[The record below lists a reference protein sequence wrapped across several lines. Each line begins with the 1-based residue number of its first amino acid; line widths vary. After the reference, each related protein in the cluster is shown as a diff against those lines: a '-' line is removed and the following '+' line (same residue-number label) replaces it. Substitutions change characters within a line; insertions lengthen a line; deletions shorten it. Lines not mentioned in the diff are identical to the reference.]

1 MNPLY
6 RVLFDTAVCVEA
18 QKKTAS
24 AYAAST
30 AALGNAPQRERYPKR
45 TSYYCQAAVT
55 SKSAFLNRIGAD
67 FHA

>member
-6 RVLFDTAVCVEA
+6 RVLPDTAVCVEA

-24 AYAAST
+24 ADAAST
-30 AALGNAPQRERYPKR
+30 STLGNAPQRERYPKR

-55 SKSAFLNRIGAD
+55 SKFVFFTRIGAD